1 MDTADLSFRPLRR
14 TGVRR
19 FTVLRRL
26 SPAGWASVGVCL
38 LLSVPLIAPHALAPH
53 DPTAIAP
60 DEIYQAPS
68 PSHWLGTDQYGRDI
82 LSRLI
87 HGARVSMSLGV
98 VSVTLSVAIS
108 LPLGLAAGYYRGRFE
123 AVVMRFLEVLM
134 AFPGILLALVVV
146 AILGPGLVNAMIAV
160 GLGEAPAYTRV
171 VRSAVLTVREHTYI
185 EAARAVGA
193 PDTRILRLHVLPN
206 VIQPVIIIA
215 TVGFAVAVI
224 IGSSLGFLGL
234 GAQPPTP
241 EWGTMVAEGRRYL
254 RSQWWISVFPG
265 LTIGLVVLALN
276 ILGDALRD
284 VLDPRLRR

>member
-1 MDTADLSFRPLRR
+1 VDTARVPFRPVQRA
-14 TGVRR
+14 GVKR
-19 FTVLRRL
+19 FMFLRRL
-26 SPAGWASVGVCL
+26 GPAGWASVGVCL
-38 LLSVPLIAPHALAPH
+38 ILGVLLIAPHALAPY
-53 DPTAIAP
+53 DPTAIVP
-60 DEIYQAPS
+60 DAIYQP
-68 PSHWLGTDQYGRDI
+68 PGPGHLMGTDQYGRDL

-87 HGARVSMSLGV
+87 YGARVSMSLGV
-98 VSVTLSVAIS
+98 VSVTLSVALS
-108 LPLGLAAGYYRGRFE
+108 LPLGIAAGYFRGRFE
-123 AVVMRFLEVLM
+123 AVVMRLLDVLM

-171 VRSAVLTVREHTYI
+171 ARAAVLLVREHVYI

-193 PDTRILRLHVLPN
+193 RDTRILLRHVLPN

-241 EWGTMVAEGRRYL
+241 EWGTMVAEGRGYL
-254 RSQWWISVFPG
+254 RTHWWIPVFPG

-276 ILGDALRD
+276 ILGDTLRD

>member
-1 MDTADLSFRPLRR
+1 MSFRPAQR
-14 TGVRR
+14 TGARR
-19 FTVLRRL
+19 WTGLRRL
-26 SPAGWASVGVCL
+26 GLAGWASAGVCL
-38 LLSVPLIAPHALAPH
+38 LLSVPLIAPQVLAPY
-53 DPTAIAP
+53 DPTAIVP
-60 DEIYQAPS
+60 DAIYQAPS
-68 PSHWLGTDQYGRDI
+68 PAHWLGTDEYGRDI
-82 LSRLI
+82 LSRII
-87 HGARVSMSLGV
+87 HGTRVSMSLGV
-98 VSVTLSVAIS
+98 VSVTLSVAVS
-108 LPLGLAAGYYRGRFE
+108 LPLGIAAGYYRGRFE
-123 AVVMRFLEVLM
+123 AVVMRLLDVLM
-134 AFPGILLALVVV
+134 AFPGILLALVIV

-160 GLGEAPAYTRV
+160 GIGEAPAYTRV
-171 VRSAVLTVREHTYI
+171 VRSAVLTVREQTYI

-193 PDTRILRLHVLPN
+193 RDIRILRLHVLPN

-254 RSQWWISVFPG
+254 RSQWWIAMFPG